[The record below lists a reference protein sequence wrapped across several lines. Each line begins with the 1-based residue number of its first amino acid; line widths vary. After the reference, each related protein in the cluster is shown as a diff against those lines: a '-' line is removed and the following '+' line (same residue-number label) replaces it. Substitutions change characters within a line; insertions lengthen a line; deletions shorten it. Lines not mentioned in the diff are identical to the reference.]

1 MNLGFPE
8 MLFLFVLGLLLFGP
22 KRLPELGR
30 QLGKFMSDFR
40 RASQEFQSQLHEEVQ
55 KLEDEVEKT
64 LTRSIAPPRPEFTAA
79 RNESLIAEANSGQH
93 PGAEPETDAASVT
106 KEPNA

>member
-8 MLFLFVLGLLLFGP
+8 LVFLFVLGLLLFGP
-22 KRLPELGR
+22 KRLPEVGR
-30 QLGKFMSDFR
+30 QLGKIMSDLK

-55 KLEDEVEKT
+55 KLESEIEPE
-64 LTRSIAPPRPEFTAA
+64 APRTIHAPRPDFTTA
-79 RNESLIAEANSGQH
+79 RNEALERETAATAE
-93 PGAEPETDAASVT
+93 EPTAAVT